1 MNHARTGPPL
11 SAQANFARSAK
22 LRGSHKRG
30 FAPLPAEREN
40 LLNL

>member
-1 MNHARTGPPL
+1 MIAEEMSPPL
-11 SAQANFARSAK
+11 SAQAYLGRSTR
-22 LRGSHKRG
+22 LCRSQKRG

>member
-1 MNHARTGPPL
+1 MALEL
-11 SAQANFARSAK
+11 SAQAHLARSAK
-22 LRGSHKRG
+22 LCRSQKRG